1 MIYFDALSE
10 LAATDVIHGRGAPQL
25 YSEFEVDFEAAYGA
39 PPIAVVAPLAA
50 ARRTTTA
57 SGHGTVRV
65 RVRAV
70 IIALLEDPLDPSA
83 LALLLSRCSADAM
96 RQCLPSLPP
105 GAGTEPTLE

>member
-10 LAATDVIHGRGAPQL
+10 RAATHVIHGRGALQL
-25 YSEFEVDFEAAYGA
+25 YYFEAAYGA
-39 PPIAVVAPLAA
+39 PPVAVVAPLAA

-57 SGHGTVRV
+57 SGHETVRV
-65 RVRAV
+65 CARAV
-70 IIALLEDPLDPSA
+70 IIALLADPLDPSA